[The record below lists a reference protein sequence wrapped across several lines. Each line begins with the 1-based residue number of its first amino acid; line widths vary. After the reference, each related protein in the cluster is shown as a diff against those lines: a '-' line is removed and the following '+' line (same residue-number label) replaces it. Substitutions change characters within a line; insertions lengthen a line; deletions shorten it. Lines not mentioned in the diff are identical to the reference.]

1 VSPIVP
7 YCASWDAYRQYLVYH
22 EGQGGYER
30 DTCERKPWLQ
40 KVAHQVD
47 NRAKRY
53 HTRQAQC
60 EDELNSG
67 WSLWPF

>member
-1 VSPIVP
+1 MPGISRR
-7 YCASWDAYRQYLVYH
+7 DAYRQYPAYH
-22 EGQGGYER
+22 EGQSGYKHRTYEK
-30 DTCERKPWLQ
+30 KPWLI

-47 NRAKRY
+47 NRARRY
-53 HTRQAQC
+53 QTQLAQC